1 MAVTRSAASAPAA
14 RADLACAYRSCDI
27 VVEPRQVLLGQL
39 AHALL
44 EALGAEGDFAVLSE
58 VYAALPGTLFSAL
71 RETEDL
77 NGSIATALADEVIT
91 YVLAAGPNYGSGY
104 ALAMCSLMERQ
115 WKHAAC
121 FHAGEFL
128 HGACEML
135 TPQQAAVLLLGE
147 DATRPIAERARDF
160 LREHTAKA
168 HCIDSRELSL
178 PGVPGYLR
186 GEFAPIALTSVASR
200 LARHLEAVREHTV
213 VGHRYMVK
221 PRC

>member
-1 MAVTRSAASAPAA
+1 MAVTRSAASALAA

-27 VVEPRQVLLGQL
+27 VVEPRQVLFGQL

-77 NGSIATALADEVIT
+77 NGSIATALADEVII

-135 TPQQAAVLLLGE
+135 TPPSRRLSCSWERMPPGRSPSAPGASCGNTPRRPTASTAV
-147 DATRPIAERARDF
+147 
-160 LREHTAKA
+160 
-168 HCIDSRELSL
+168 S
-178 PGVPGYLR
+178 
-186 GEFAPIALTSVASR
+186 
-200 LARHLEAVREHTV
+200 
-213 VGHRYMVK
+213 
-221 PRC
+221 